1 MNSIRNRI
9 VLLERK
15 SISVSVLYLWRYDE
29 ENLESCL
36 NRNGL
41 SANSLITKRI
51 FLVSWISERTT
62 NQH

>member
-9 VLLERK
+9 VLLEQK

>member
-9 VLLERK
+9 VLLEQK
-15 SISVSVLYLWRYDE
+15 SISDSVLYVWRYAG

-51 FLVSWISERTT
+51 FLVSWIGEKTT